1 MPDYDNTNR
10 GVLFPNQYKEDG
22 DTKPDY
28 LGNVNVN
35 GEEWRLAAW
44 ANTSKKGN
52 EYMSVRVSE
61 PKETSTE
68 NGTKQNSSESTDD
81 SIPF

>member
-1 MPDYDNTNR
+1 MPDYDNTNS

-28 LGNVNVN
+28 LGSVNVN
-35 GEEWRLAAW
+35 GEDWRLAAW
-44 ANTSKKGN
+44 ANTSKKGK
-52 EYMSVRVSE
+52 EYMSIRVSE
-61 PKETSTE
+61 PKEKS
-68 NGTKQNSSESTDD
+68 NGQQQNNSKDTDD